1 MLSRV
6 SRRPLTRLWQ
16 CFYKQQAKMR
26 HCPPTPRLD
35 GKTALVTGATSGIG
49 RETAR
54 GLLER
59 GAHVIMACRNIEK
72 AVALK
77 AEFVASGF
85 AASAITL
92 VQCDLSDLQS
102 VRAAI
107 DEIAHLPHSQP
118 INLLVENAGIMA
130 ADYAVSPQGHEIS
143 FATNV
148 LGHFALRRGI
158 LEQDLRAHNARVII
172 VTGDIYVL
180 SKNCTADY
188 VWRGRLGGLQAYCR
202 SKLGNFW
209 IGRELQRRY
218 PSLSVFMVHPGV
230 VATNLG
236 RGGDDTDNGRTR
248 LWDGFAVT
256 AEMGAQTLL
265 ACASQPDMCHGSY
278 YHNVHGEAELANDD
292 PAMNDI
298 AACALWERCL
308 QLSGTIMRSNI
319 HQLKKAS

>member
-16 CFYKQQAKMR
+16 CFYQQQAKMR
-26 HCPPTPRLD
+26 YCPPTPRLD

-59 GAHVIMACRNIEK
+59 GAHVILACRNIEK
-72 AVALK
+72 AVAQK
-77 AEFVASGF
+77 AEFAACGF
-85 AASAITL
+85 EPSAITL

-102 VRAAI
+102 VQAVI
-107 DEIAHLPHSQP
+107 DEITHLPNLPP
-118 INLLVENAGIMA
+118 ISLLVENAGVMA
-130 ADYAVSPQGHEIS
+130 TDYAVSPQGHEIS

-148 LGHFALRRGI
+148 LGHFALRAGLLAQGR
-158 LEQDLRAHNARVII
+158 LAPNARIII

-180 SKNCTADY
+180 SKNCSPDY
-188 VWRGRLGGLQAYCR
+188 VWRGRLGGLQAHCR

-230 VATNLG
+230 VTTNLG
-236 RGGDDTDNGRTR
+236 RGTHSDSKPTR
-248 LWDGFAVT
+248 IWDGFAVT
-256 AEMGAQTLL
+256 PEMGAQTLL
-265 ACASQPDMCHGSY
+265 LCASQPDVCHGSY